1 MIADGWA
8 CFADANFSDRV
19 FQRGTFDAAGVVGGD
34 CERAGTNGDSLREP
48 KQSGAT

>member
-8 CFADANFSDRV
+8 CFADANFANKC
-19 FQRGTFDAAGVVGGD
+19 FQRGTFDVAGAVGGD
-34 CERAGTNGDSLREP
+34 GEPAGTNGDSLREP